1 MQRRIINPWTWQDPY
16 SVAQAVE
23 ITGAARTLICS
34 GQIAVDTEGNPL
46 HAGDMKAQMNLAL
59 DNLET
64 VLRHAGYTFSDVVG
78 MNIFATDM
86 DAFMAEF
93 EVLSTRL
100 KEAKCCPMLTGVGV
114 TKLAF
119 PELMIEIEAT
129 AMK

>member
-16 SVAQAVE
+16 NAAQAVE
-23 ITGAARTLICS
+23 ITGASRTLLCS
-34 GQIAVDTEGNPL
+34 GQTAVDAEGNPL
-46 HAGDMKAQMNLAL
+46 
-59 DNLET
+59 
-64 VLRHAGYTFSDVVG
+64 HAGYTFSDVVG
-78 MNIFATDM
+78 MNIYATDM

-100 KEAKCCPMLTGVGV
+100 KEAQCCPMMTGVGV

-119 PELMIEIEAT
+119 PGLMIEIEAT